1 MFKLSNCIQLVKKD
15 LRLEWR
21 QKSAISAIFVYV
33 ISTTFVLFF
42 AFKGSI
48 EPKTWISL
56 FWIISLFSAT
66 SAAAQSFQKEGNS
79 QFYYLRNICSPI
91 ELIVS
96 KCITNTFLLLILSIV
111 TFSVMTL
118 FFGAQIENTKLYFV
132 AIMGAS
138 IGLSILFTLLSAITA
153 RTQNLVLIS
162 ILGFPLVIPMLQLVV
177 KLSLLTGINEGFGK
191 DKLIAIGSIFTLDL
205 IIFILSLILEQSIRN
220 LFFHVPMWFTMIAL
234 MLSSTIFGIY
244 YLVKEDIVYDVKS
257 YNIAVVGFVFGLMG
271 LATGMVWA
279 KVTWGAWWVFQE
291 VKLNAAGAGVLIYA
305 AYFILRG
312 SLEEEEKRARF
323 SAVYNVFA
331 FVLFYVF
338 IMVIPR
344 LDVNSLHPGNGGN
357 PGFNSYDLDNNLRKL
372 FYPAVIGFILL
383 GGWISQLFIRIE
395 LIKRKK
401 IGLDD

>member
-1 MFKLSNCIQLVKKD
+1 MKKD
-15 LRLEWR
+15 RFSGIGHWWWKLLCVLLLFYT
-21 QKSAISAIFVYV
+21 FVY
-33 ISTTFVLFF
+33 
-42 AFKGSI
+42 
-48 EPKTWISL
+48 
-56 FWIISLFSAT
+56 
-66 SAAAQSFQKEGNS
+66 
-79 QFYYLRNICSPI
+79 
-91 ELIVS
+91 
-96 KCITNTFLLLILSIV
+96 
-111 TFSVMTL
+111 
-118 FFGAQIENTKLYFV
+118 
-132 AIMGAS
+132 
-138 IGLSILFTLLSAITA
+138 
-153 RTQNLVLIS
+153 
-162 ILGFPLVIPMLQLVV
+162 GF
-177 KLSLLTGINEGFGK
+177 
-191 DKLIAIGSIFTLDL
+191 LIAIPELP
-205 IIFILSLILEQSIRN
+205 ILEQSIRN

-401 IGLDD
+401 NGLDD

>member
-1 MFKLSNCIQLVKKD
+1 MKKD
-15 LRLEWR
+15 RFSGVGHWWWKLLCVLLLFYT
-21 QKSAISAIFVYV
+21 FVY
-33 ISTTFVLFF
+33 
-42 AFKGSI
+42 
-48 EPKTWISL
+48 
-56 FWIISLFSAT
+56 
-66 SAAAQSFQKEGNS
+66 
-79 QFYYLRNICSPI
+79 
-91 ELIVS
+91 
-96 KCITNTFLLLILSIV
+96 
-111 TFSVMTL
+111 
-118 FFGAQIENTKLYFV
+118 
-132 AIMGAS
+132 
-138 IGLSILFTLLSAITA
+138 
-153 RTQNLVLIS
+153 
-162 ILGFPLVIPMLQLVV
+162 GF
-177 KLSLLTGINEGFGK
+177 
-191 DKLIAIGSIFTLDL
+191 LIAIPELP
-205 IIFILSLILEQSIRN
+205 ILEQSIRN

>member
-1 MFKLSNCIQLVKKD
+1 LKKD
-15 LRLEWR
+15 RFSGIGHWWWKLLCVLLLFYT
-21 QKSAISAIFVYV
+21 FVY
-33 ISTTFVLFF
+33 
-42 AFKGSI
+42 
-48 EPKTWISL
+48 
-56 FWIISLFSAT
+56 
-66 SAAAQSFQKEGNS
+66 
-79 QFYYLRNICSPI
+79 
-91 ELIVS
+91 
-96 KCITNTFLLLILSIV
+96 
-111 TFSVMTL
+111 
-118 FFGAQIENTKLYFV
+118 
-132 AIMGAS
+132 
-138 IGLSILFTLLSAITA
+138 
-153 RTQNLVLIS
+153 
-162 ILGFPLVIPMLQLVV
+162 GF
-177 KLSLLTGINEGFGK
+177 
-191 DKLIAIGSIFTLDL
+191 LIAIPELP
-205 IIFILSLILEQSIRN
+205 ILEQSIRN

>member
-1 MFKLSNCIQLVKKD
+1 LKKD
-15 LRLEWR
+15 RFSGIGHWWWKL
-21 QKSAISAIFVYV
+21 ISVFLIFY
-33 ISTTFVLFF
+33 TFIYGF
-42 AFKGSI
+42 
-48 EPKTWISL
+48 
-56 FWIISLFSAT
+56 
-66 SAAAQSFQKEGNS
+66 
-79 QFYYLRNICSPI
+79 
-91 ELIVS
+91 
-96 KCITNTFLLLILSIV
+96 
-111 TFSVMTL
+111 
-118 FFGAQIENTKLYFV
+118 
-132 AIMGAS
+132 
-138 IGLSILFTLLSAITA
+138 
-153 RTQNLVLIS
+153 LIS
-162 ILGFPLVIPMLQLVV
+162 IPELP
-177 KLSLLTGINEGFGK
+177 
-191 DKLIAIGSIFTLDL
+191 
-205 IIFILSLILEQSIRN
+205 ILEQSIRN

-234 MLSSTIFGIY
+234 MLSSTIFGIF

-331 FVLFYVF
+331 FVMFFVF

-357 PGFNSYDLDNNLRKL
+357 PGFNSYDLDNNLRML

-383 GGWISQLFIRIE
+383 GGWVSQLFIRIE
-395 LIKRKK
+395 LIKR
-401 IGLDD
+401 

>member
-1 MFKLSNCIQLVKKD
+1 MKKD
-15 LRLEWR
+15 RFSGIGHWWWKLLCVLLLFYT
-21 QKSAISAIFVYV
+21 FVY
-33 ISTTFVLFF
+33 
-42 AFKGSI
+42 
-48 EPKTWISL
+48 
-56 FWIISLFSAT
+56 
-66 SAAAQSFQKEGNS
+66 
-79 QFYYLRNICSPI
+79 
-91 ELIVS
+91 
-96 KCITNTFLLLILSIV
+96 
-111 TFSVMTL
+111 
-118 FFGAQIENTKLYFV
+118 
-132 AIMGAS
+132 
-138 IGLSILFTLLSAITA
+138 
-153 RTQNLVLIS
+153 
-162 ILGFPLVIPMLQLVV
+162 GF
-177 KLSLLTGINEGFGK
+177 
-191 DKLIAIGSIFTLDL
+191 LIAIPELP
-205 IIFILSLILEQSIRN
+205 ILEQSIRN

-357 PGFNSYDLDNNLRKL
+357 PGFHHDPTTAHGFTSSRK
-372 FYPAVIGFILL
+372 
-383 GGWISQLFIRIE
+383 WR
-395 LIKRKK
+395 
-401 IGLDD
+401 

>member
-1 MFKLSNCIQLVKKD
+1 LKKD
-15 LRLEWR
+15 RFSGIGHWWWKLLCVLLLFYT
-21 QKSAISAIFVYV
+21 FVY
-33 ISTTFVLFF
+33 
-42 AFKGSI
+42 
-48 EPKTWISL
+48 
-56 FWIISLFSAT
+56 
-66 SAAAQSFQKEGNS
+66 
-79 QFYYLRNICSPI
+79 
-91 ELIVS
+91 
-96 KCITNTFLLLILSIV
+96 
-111 TFSVMTL
+111 
-118 FFGAQIENTKLYFV
+118 
-132 AIMGAS
+132 
-138 IGLSILFTLLSAITA
+138 
-153 RTQNLVLIS
+153 
-162 ILGFPLVIPMLQLVV
+162 GF
-177 KLSLLTGINEGFGK
+177 
-191 DKLIAIGSIFTLDL
+191 LIAIPELP
-205 IIFILSLILEQSIRN
+205 ILEQSIRN

-357 PGFNSYDLDNNLRKL
+357 PGFNSYDLDNNLRML

>member
-1 MFKLSNCIQLVKKD
+1 MKKD
-15 LRLEWR
+15 RFSGIGHWWWKLLCVLLLFYT
-21 QKSAISAIFVYV
+21 FVY
-33 ISTTFVLFF
+33 
-42 AFKGSI
+42 
-48 EPKTWISL
+48 
-56 FWIISLFSAT
+56 
-66 SAAAQSFQKEGNS
+66 
-79 QFYYLRNICSPI
+79 
-91 ELIVS
+91 
-96 KCITNTFLLLILSIV
+96 
-111 TFSVMTL
+111 
-118 FFGAQIENTKLYFV
+118 
-132 AIMGAS
+132 
-138 IGLSILFTLLSAITA
+138 
-153 RTQNLVLIS
+153 
-162 ILGFPLVIPMLQLVV
+162 GF
-177 KLSLLTGINEGFGK
+177 
-191 DKLIAIGSIFTLDL
+191 LIAIPELP
-205 IIFILSLILEQSIRN
+205 ILEQSIRN

-279 KVTWGAWWVFQE
+279 EVTWGAWWVFQE

-357 PGFNSYDLDNNLRKL
+357 PGFNSYDLDNNLRML

>member
-1 MFKLSNCIQLVKKD
+1 MKKD
-15 LRLEWR
+15 RFSGIGHWWWKL
-21 QKSAISAIFVYV
+21 ISVFLIFY
-33 ISTTFVLFF
+33 TFIYGF
-42 AFKGSI
+42 
-48 EPKTWISL
+48 
-56 FWIISLFSAT
+56 
-66 SAAAQSFQKEGNS
+66 
-79 QFYYLRNICSPI
+79 
-91 ELIVS
+91 
-96 KCITNTFLLLILSIV
+96 
-111 TFSVMTL
+111 
-118 FFGAQIENTKLYFV
+118 
-132 AIMGAS
+132 
-138 IGLSILFTLLSAITA
+138 
-153 RTQNLVLIS
+153 LIS
-162 ILGFPLVIPMLQLVV
+162 IPELP
-177 KLSLLTGINEGFGK
+177 
-191 DKLIAIGSIFTLDL
+191 
-205 IIFILSLILEQSIRN
+205 ILEQSIRN

-234 MLSSTIFGIY
+234 MLSSTIFGIF

-331 FVLFYVF
+331 FVMFFVF

-357 PGFNSYDLDNNLRKL
+357 PGFNSYDLDNNLRML

-383 GGWISQLFIRIE
+383 GGWVSQLFIRIE

>member
-1 MFKLSNCIQLVKKD
+1 MKKD
-15 LRLEWR
+15 RFSGVGHWWWKLLCVLLLFYT
-21 QKSAISAIFVYV
+21 FVY
-33 ISTTFVLFF
+33 
-42 AFKGSI
+42 
-48 EPKTWISL
+48 
-56 FWIISLFSAT
+56 
-66 SAAAQSFQKEGNS
+66 
-79 QFYYLRNICSPI
+79 
-91 ELIVS
+91 
-96 KCITNTFLLLILSIV
+96 
-111 TFSVMTL
+111 
-118 FFGAQIENTKLYFV
+118 
-132 AIMGAS
+132 
-138 IGLSILFTLLSAITA
+138 
-153 RTQNLVLIS
+153 
-162 ILGFPLVIPMLQLVV
+162 GF
-177 KLSLLTGINEGFGK
+177 
-191 DKLIAIGSIFTLDL
+191 LIAIPELP
-205 IIFILSLILEQSIRN
+205 ILEQSIRN

-401 IGLDD
+401 NGLDD

>member
-1 MFKLSNCIQLVKKD
+1 MKKD
-15 LRLEWR
+15 RFSGIGHWWWKLLCVLLLFYT
-21 QKSAISAIFVYV
+21 FVY
-33 ISTTFVLFF
+33 
-42 AFKGSI
+42 
-48 EPKTWISL
+48 
-56 FWIISLFSAT
+56 
-66 SAAAQSFQKEGNS
+66 
-79 QFYYLRNICSPI
+79 
-91 ELIVS
+91 
-96 KCITNTFLLLILSIV
+96 
-111 TFSVMTL
+111 
-118 FFGAQIENTKLYFV
+118 
-132 AIMGAS
+132 
-138 IGLSILFTLLSAITA
+138 
-153 RTQNLVLIS
+153 
-162 ILGFPLVIPMLQLVV
+162 GF
-177 KLSLLTGINEGFGK
+177 
-191 DKLIAIGSIFTLDL
+191 LIAIPELP
-205 IIFILSLILEQSIRN
+205 ILEQSIRN

-357 PGFNSYDLDNNLRKL
+357 PGFNSYDLDNNLRML

-401 IGLDD
+401 NGLDD

>member
-1 MFKLSNCIQLVKKD
+1 MKKD
-15 LRLEWR
+15 RFSGIGHWWWKLLCVLLLFYT
-21 QKSAISAIFVYV
+21 FVY
-33 ISTTFVLFF
+33 
-42 AFKGSI
+42 
-48 EPKTWISL
+48 
-56 FWIISLFSAT
+56 
-66 SAAAQSFQKEGNS
+66 
-79 QFYYLRNICSPI
+79 
-91 ELIVS
+91 
-96 KCITNTFLLLILSIV
+96 
-111 TFSVMTL
+111 
-118 FFGAQIENTKLYFV
+118 
-132 AIMGAS
+132 
-138 IGLSILFTLLSAITA
+138 
-153 RTQNLVLIS
+153 
-162 ILGFPLVIPMLQLVV
+162 GF
-177 KLSLLTGINEGFGK
+177 
-191 DKLIAIGSIFTLDL
+191 LIAIPELP
-205 IIFILSLILEQSIRN
+205 ILEQSIRN

-279 KVTWGAWWVFQE
+279 KVTWGAWWSFSE

-357 PGFNSYDLDNNLRKL
+357 PGFNSYDLDNNLRML

>member
-1 MFKLSNCIQLVKKD
+1 MKKD
-15 LRLEWR
+15 RFSGIGHWWWKLLCVLLLFYT
-21 QKSAISAIFVYV
+21 FVY
-33 ISTTFVLFF
+33 
-42 AFKGSI
+42 
-48 EPKTWISL
+48 
-56 FWIISLFSAT
+56 
-66 SAAAQSFQKEGNS
+66 
-79 QFYYLRNICSPI
+79 
-91 ELIVS
+91 
-96 KCITNTFLLLILSIV
+96 
-111 TFSVMTL
+111 
-118 FFGAQIENTKLYFV
+118 
-132 AIMGAS
+132 
-138 IGLSILFTLLSAITA
+138 
-153 RTQNLVLIS
+153 
-162 ILGFPLVIPMLQLVV
+162 GF
-177 KLSLLTGINEGFGK
+177 
-191 DKLIAIGSIFTLDL
+191 LIAIPELP
-205 IIFILSLILEQSIRN
+205 ILEQSIRN

>member
-1 MFKLSNCIQLVKKD
+1 LKKD
-15 LRLEWR
+15 RFSGIGHWWWKL
-21 QKSAISAIFVYV
+21 ISVFLIFY
-33 ISTTFVLFF
+33 TFIYGF
-42 AFKGSI
+42 
-48 EPKTWISL
+48 
-56 FWIISLFSAT
+56 
-66 SAAAQSFQKEGNS
+66 
-79 QFYYLRNICSPI
+79 
-91 ELIVS
+91 
-96 KCITNTFLLLILSIV
+96 
-111 TFSVMTL
+111 
-118 FFGAQIENTKLYFV
+118 
-132 AIMGAS
+132 
-138 IGLSILFTLLSAITA
+138 
-153 RTQNLVLIS
+153 LIS
-162 ILGFPLVIPMLQLVV
+162 IPELP
-177 KLSLLTGINEGFGK
+177 
-191 DKLIAIGSIFTLDL
+191 
-205 IIFILSLILEQSIRN
+205 ILEQSIRN

-234 MLSSTIFGIY
+234 MLSSTIFGIF

-331 FVLFYVF
+331 FVMFFVF

-357 PGFNSYDLDNNLRKL
+357 PGFNSYDLDNNLRML

-383 GGWISQLFIRIE
+383 GGWVSQLFIRIE

>member
-1 MFKLSNCIQLVKKD
+1 MKKD
-15 LRLEWR
+15 R
-21 QKSAISAIFVYV
+21 
-33 ISTTFVLFF
+33 
-42 AFKGSI
+42 
-48 EPKTWISL
+48 
-56 FWIISLFSAT
+56 FSGVGHWWW
-66 SAAAQSFQKEGNS
+66 K
-79 QFYYLRNICSPI
+79 LLC
-91 ELIVS
+91 V
-96 KCITNTFLLLILSIV
+96 LLLFYKFLS
-111 TFSVMTL
+111 
-118 FFGAQIENTKLYFV
+118 FFIK
-132 AIMGAS
+132 
-138 IGLSILFTLLSAITA
+138 
-153 RTQNLVLIS
+153 
-162 ILGFPLVIPMLQLVV
+162 
-177 KLSLLTGINEGFGK
+177 
-191 DKLIAIGSIFTLDL
+191 
-205 IIFILSLILEQSIRN
+205 
-220 LFFHVPMWFTMIAL
+220 
-234 MLSSTIFGIY
+234 LSSTIFGIY

-357 PGFNSYDLDNNLRKL
+357 PGFNSYDLDNNLRML

>member
-1 MFKLSNCIQLVKKD
+1 MGHWWWKLLCVL
-15 LRLEWR
+15 LLFYT
-21 QKSAISAIFVYV
+21 FVY
-33 ISTTFVLFF
+33 
-42 AFKGSI
+42 
-48 EPKTWISL
+48 
-56 FWIISLFSAT
+56 
-66 SAAAQSFQKEGNS
+66 
-79 QFYYLRNICSPI
+79 
-91 ELIVS
+91 
-96 KCITNTFLLLILSIV
+96 
-111 TFSVMTL
+111 
-118 FFGAQIENTKLYFV
+118 
-132 AIMGAS
+132 
-138 IGLSILFTLLSAITA
+138 
-153 RTQNLVLIS
+153 
-162 ILGFPLVIPMLQLVV
+162 GF
-177 KLSLLTGINEGFGK
+177 
-191 DKLIAIGSIFTLDL
+191 LIAIPELP
-205 IIFILSLILEQSIRN
+205 ILEQSIRN

>member
-1 MFKLSNCIQLVKKD
+1 
-15 LRLEWR
+15 
-21 QKSAISAIFVYV
+21 
-33 ISTTFVLFF
+33 
-42 AFKGSI
+42 
-48 EPKTWISL
+48 
-56 FWIISLFSAT
+56 
-66 SAAAQSFQKEGNS
+66 
-79 QFYYLRNICSPI
+79 
-91 ELIVS
+91 
-96 KCITNTFLLLILSIV
+96 
-111 TFSVMTL
+111 
-118 FFGAQIENTKLYFV
+118 
-132 AIMGAS
+132 
-138 IGLSILFTLLSAITA
+138 
-153 RTQNLVLIS
+153 
-162 ILGFPLVIPMLQLVV
+162 
-177 KLSLLTGINEGFGK
+177 
-191 DKLIAIGSIFTLDL
+191 
-205 IIFILSLILEQSIRN
+205 
-220 LFFHVPMWFTMIAL
+220 MWFTMIAL

-357 PGFNSYDLDNNLRKL
+357 PGFNSYDLDNNLRML

>member
-1 MFKLSNCIQLVKKD
+1 MKKD
-15 LRLEWR
+15 RFSGIGHWWWKLLCVLLLFYT
-21 QKSAISAIFVYV
+21 FVY
-33 ISTTFVLFF
+33 
-42 AFKGSI
+42 
-48 EPKTWISL
+48 
-56 FWIISLFSAT
+56 
-66 SAAAQSFQKEGNS
+66 
-79 QFYYLRNICSPI
+79 
-91 ELIVS
+91 
-96 KCITNTFLLLILSIV
+96 
-111 TFSVMTL
+111 
-118 FFGAQIENTKLYFV
+118 
-132 AIMGAS
+132 
-138 IGLSILFTLLSAITA
+138 
-153 RTQNLVLIS
+153 
-162 ILGFPLVIPMLQLVV
+162 GF
-177 KLSLLTGINEGFGK
+177 
-191 DKLIAIGSIFTLDL
+191 LIAIPELP
-205 IIFILSLILEQSIRN
+205 ILEQSIRN

-344 LDVNSLHPGNGGN
+344 LDVNSLHPGSGGN
-357 PGFNSYDLDNNLRKL
+357 PGFNSYDLDNNLRML

>member
-1 MFKLSNCIQLVKKD
+1 MKKD
-15 LRLEWR
+15 RFSGVGHWWWKLLCVLLLFYT
-21 QKSAISAIFVYV
+21 FVY
-33 ISTTFVLFF
+33 
-42 AFKGSI
+42 
-48 EPKTWISL
+48 
-56 FWIISLFSAT
+56 
-66 SAAAQSFQKEGNS
+66 
-79 QFYYLRNICSPI
+79 
-91 ELIVS
+91 
-96 KCITNTFLLLILSIV
+96 
-111 TFSVMTL
+111 
-118 FFGAQIENTKLYFV
+118 
-132 AIMGAS
+132 
-138 IGLSILFTLLSAITA
+138 
-153 RTQNLVLIS
+153 
-162 ILGFPLVIPMLQLVV
+162 GF
-177 KLSLLTGINEGFGK
+177 
-191 DKLIAIGSIFTLDL
+191 LIAIPELP
-205 IIFILSLILEQSIRN
+205 ILEQSIRN

-357 PGFNSYDLDNNLRKL
+357 PGFNSYDLDNNLRML

-401 IGLDD
+401 NGLDD

>member
-1 MFKLSNCIQLVKKD
+1 MKKD
-15 LRLEWR
+15 RFSGVGHWWWKLLCVLLLFYT
-21 QKSAISAIFVYV
+21 FVY
-33 ISTTFVLFF
+33 
-42 AFKGSI
+42 
-48 EPKTWISL
+48 
-56 FWIISLFSAT
+56 
-66 SAAAQSFQKEGNS
+66 
-79 QFYYLRNICSPI
+79 
-91 ELIVS
+91 
-96 KCITNTFLLLILSIV
+96 
-111 TFSVMTL
+111 
-118 FFGAQIENTKLYFV
+118 
-132 AIMGAS
+132 
-138 IGLSILFTLLSAITA
+138 
-153 RTQNLVLIS
+153 
-162 ILGFPLVIPMLQLVV
+162 GF
-177 KLSLLTGINEGFGK
+177 
-191 DKLIAIGSIFTLDL
+191 LIAIPELP
-205 IIFILSLILEQSIRN
+205 ILEQSIRN

-357 PGFNSYDLDNNLRKL
+357 PGFNSYDLDNNLRML

>member
-1 MFKLSNCIQLVKKD
+1 MKKD
-15 LRLEWR
+15 RFSGIGHWWWKLLCVLLLFYT
-21 QKSAISAIFVYV
+21 FVY
-33 ISTTFVLFF
+33 
-42 AFKGSI
+42 
-48 EPKTWISL
+48 
-56 FWIISLFSAT
+56 
-66 SAAAQSFQKEGNS
+66 
-79 QFYYLRNICSPI
+79 
-91 ELIVS
+91 
-96 KCITNTFLLLILSIV
+96 
-111 TFSVMTL
+111 
-118 FFGAQIENTKLYFV
+118 
-132 AIMGAS
+132 
-138 IGLSILFTLLSAITA
+138 
-153 RTQNLVLIS
+153 
-162 ILGFPLVIPMLQLVV
+162 GF
-177 KLSLLTGINEGFGK
+177 
-191 DKLIAIGSIFTLDL
+191 LIAIPELP
-205 IIFILSLILEQSIRN
+205 ILEQSIRN

-357 PGFNSYDLDNNLRKL
+357 PGFNSYDLDNNLRML

>member
-1 MFKLSNCIQLVKKD
+1 MKKD
-15 LRLEWR
+15 RFSGVGHWWWKLLCVLLLFYT
-21 QKSAISAIFVYV
+21 FVY
-33 ISTTFVLFF
+33 
-42 AFKGSI
+42 
-48 EPKTWISL
+48 
-56 FWIISLFSAT
+56 
-66 SAAAQSFQKEGNS
+66 
-79 QFYYLRNICSPI
+79 
-91 ELIVS
+91 
-96 KCITNTFLLLILSIV
+96 
-111 TFSVMTL
+111 
-118 FFGAQIENTKLYFV
+118 
-132 AIMGAS
+132 
-138 IGLSILFTLLSAITA
+138 
-153 RTQNLVLIS
+153 
-162 ILGFPLVIPMLQLVV
+162 GF
-177 KLSLLTGINEGFGK
+177 
-191 DKLIAIGSIFTLDL
+191 LIAIPELP
-205 IIFILSLILEQSIRN
+205 ILEQSIRN

-279 KVTWGAWWVFQE
+279 KVTWGVQE

-357 PGFNSYDLDNNLRKL
+357 PGFNSYDLDNNLRML